1 MYSYLLRLAL
11 KDGSTVEIEQISSS
25 GKKSI
30 MNLIDESAE
39 ELDLLEEV
47 SRVLYFNR
55 EKLIRSITLNIR

>member
-11 KDGSTVEIEQISSS
+11 KDGSTVEIEQISSNP
-25 GKKSI
+25 KKSI

-47 SRVLYFNR
+47 SRVLYFKR
-55 EKLIRSITLNIR
+55 ELLVRSISLNMR